1 LGNLEPSLSQIEKNK
16 IFSVKEKEIIMPNQ
30 DVSLEVSNLNVVYNR
45 IIAALH
51 NVSFRI
57 KEKEIISILGRNGA
71 GKTTTLR
78 AVSGFFKSEGIS
90 ISSGEILWH
99 GETLKGKLPFEIVRS
114 GVVLVPEREKIFE
127 TLTVQE
133 NMLCSVAKGVTAK
146 RKEQIYQEIFSY
158 FPILKSRQKQIAG
171 YLSGGERQ
179 MLSIGK
185 ALLCSPRLL
194 LIDELSLGLAPLI
207 ITSLM
212 DILSKMRCDLGISL
226 LLVEQNAV
234 AALGIADYG
243 LVLENGRIVLEGN
256 PAFLISNP
264 MIRESYLGTSSGKAE
279 RRSYRDLRQ
288 NKDN

>member
-1 LGNLEPSLSQIEKNK
+1 MGSHELSLK
-16 IFSVKEKEIIMPNQ
+16 
-30 DVSLEVSNLNVVYNR
+30 VSNLDVVYNR
-45 IIAALH
+45 IIVAIH
-51 NVSFRI
+51 NISFTV
-57 KEKEIISILGRNGA
+57 KEREIISILGRNGA

-78 AVSGFFKSEGIS
+78 AISGFFKSEGIS
-90 ISSGEILWH
+90 ISKGEILWC
-99 GETLKGKLPFEIVRS
+99 GKSLKGSMPFEIVRS
-114 GVVLVPEREKIFE
+114 GIVLVPEREKIFE
-127 TLTVQE
+127 TLTVHE
-133 NMLCSVAKGVTAK
+133 NMQCSVSNMISSQRRG
-146 RKEQIYQEIFSY
+146 QIYNEIFGY

-207 ITSLM
+207 ISSLM

-243 LVLENGRIVLEGN
+243 LVLENGNIVIEGK
-256 PAFLISNP
+256 PEFLISNP
-264 MIRESYLGTSSGKAE
+264 MIRDFYLGATDKAG
-279 RRSYRDLRQ
+279 RRSYRDLKR
-288 NKDN
+288 D

>member
-1 LGNLEPSLSQIEKNK
+1 MGSQ
-16 IFSVKEKEIIMPNQ
+16 EIALI
-30 DVSLEVSNLNVVYNR
+30 VSNLDVVYNR
-45 IIAALH
+45 IIVALH
-51 NVSFRI
+51 NISFTV

-78 AVSGFFKSEGIS
+78 AISGFFKSEGIS
-90 ISSGEILWH
+90 IRNGDLLWC
-99 GETLKGKLPFEIVRS
+99 GNSLKGKMPFEIVRS

-127 TLTVQE
+127 TLTVHE
-133 NMLCSVAKGVTAK
+133 NMQCSVSNEINSK
-146 RKEQIYQEIFSY
+146 RKNQIRNEIFSY
-158 FPILKSRQKQIAG
+158 FPILKSRQKQTAG

-207 ITSLM
+207 ISSLM
-212 DILSKMRCDLGISL
+212 EILSKMRCDLRISI

-243 LVLENGRIVLEGN
+243 LVLENGSIVLEGK
-256 PAFLISNP
+256 PDFLISNP
-264 MIRESYLGTSSGKAE
+264 MIRDFYLGAADKTE
-279 RRSYRDLRQ
+279 RRRYRDFK
-288 NKDN
+288 KD

>member
-1 LGNLEPSLSQIEKNK
+1 MGSQEISLK
-16 IFSVKEKEIIMPNQ
+16 
-30 DVSLEVSNLNVVYNR
+30 VSNLDVVYNR
-45 IIAALH
+45 LIVALH
-51 NVSFRI
+51 NISFAV

-78 AVSGFFKSEGIS
+78 AISGFFKSEGLS
-90 ISSGEILWH
+90 IKNGEIFWC
-99 GETLKGKLPFEIVRS
+99 GKSLKGRMPFEIVRS

-133 NMLCSVAKGVTAK
+133 NMQCSVSNKITST
-146 RKEQIYQEIFSY
+146 RRDQIYSEIFSY
-158 FPILKSRQKQIAG
+158 FPILKDRQKQIAG

-212 DILSKMRCDLGISL
+212 EILSKMRCDLDISI

-243 LVLENGRIVLEGN
+243 LVLENGVIVIEGK
-256 PAFLISNP
+256 PDFLISNP
-264 MIRESYLGTSSGKAE
+264 MIREFYLGATDKTE
-279 RRSYRDLRQ
+279 RRSYRDLR
-288 NKDN
+288 KG